1 VGNCKLREKCQGH
14 SQRES
19 GHAGKARIALA
30 CAQDGHAAPYAC
42 GYQGGQTRQR
52 PQSKQAHS
60 VFQSAPPIQP
70 LQAASVRLAM
80 TSADSHPTGWSEQ
93 TVLVIYSPK
102 LYTLRYLADLFGIK
116 SSYQIIMKTDSSATV
131 DIEIRIGE
139 NWVGRLPPG

>member
-1 VGNCKLREKCQGH
+1 MEFSFETEKIKQK
-14 SQRES
+14 
-19 GHAGKARIALA
+19 KARLSQGENHTFVLNAIIES
-30 CAQDGHAAPYAC
+30 CAKNVKPTPNAKAATC
-42 GYQGGQTRQR
+42 QR